1 MDASNNRV
9 HLVLWRPR
17 FQMKY
22 IVIGASTAGS
32 TAAQYLREKSP
43 QAEITVFTNEAY
55 PYYGRPRLVEF
66 LAGEVE
72 LHQIYFHDDQWYETN
87 RIDLRKNA
95 TVTKLDL
102 EKHHVFTGEESF
114 EYDKLLLATGARP
127 ADVPFEGVGKGGVFT
142 LWTASDAI
150 HIRQTARDQ
159 ESAVVVG
166 GGFLGVECAAS
177 LRYLG
182 LEVTLVEVADRLLPK
197 ALDMEGAELLRGML
211 EREGISIKLGETV
224 ESVEASA
231 TRVESVHLGSGTDI
245 RAGMVLVAAG
255 IVPNKEIAQAAGLV
269 ANRGVIVDK
278 HMRTSST
285 EVYAAGDVAEF
296 AGKCYGTITAA
307 LEQARVAASNMT
319 VEDAVIYEGTVSSYA
334 LKVPG
339 IDVTVVGATTPEV
352 ESKYQVVRVS
362 YPDDGIYKKAL
373 FDKEV
378 LAGVILIGSRKNI
391 VPLTTIVNRKLDVS
405 SVKDTLLDE
414 EVNLQDFIRQSEG

>member
-1 MDASNNRV
+1 M
-9 HLVLWRPR
+9 
-17 FQMKY
+17 
-22 IVIGASTAGS
+22 
-32 TAAQYLREKSP
+32 
-43 QAEITVFTNEAY
+43 
-55 PYYGRPRLVEF
+55 
-66 LAGEVE
+66 
-72 LHQIYFHDDQWYETN
+72 
-87 RIDLRKNA
+87 
-95 TVTKLDL
+95 TKLDL
-102 EKHHVFTGEESF
+102 ENRKIFAGEESF

-127 ADVPFEGVGKGGVFT
+127 ADLPFEGVGKGGVFT

-150 HIRQTARDQ
+150 HIKQAARDQ

-166 GGFLGVECAAS
+166 GGFLGVECAAA
-177 LRYLG
+177 LRQLG
-182 LEVTLVEVADRLLPK
+182 LEVTLIEVADRLLPK
-197 ALDMEGAELLRGML
+197 ALDMEGAELLRRLL
-211 EREGISIKLGETV
+211 EQDRINIKLGETV

-231 TRVESVHLGSGTDI
+231 TKVESVHLGSGTEL
-245 RAGMVLVAAG
+245 RAGMVLVTAG
-255 IVPNKEIAQAAGLV
+255 IVPNKEIGQTAGLV

-296 AGKCYGTITAA
+296 AGICYGTITAA
-307 LEQARVAASNMT
+307 LEQAKVAASNMI
-319 VEDAVIYEGTVSSYA
+319 VEDAVVYEGTIPSYA

-373 FDKEV
+373 FDKNV

-391 VPLTTIVNRKLDVS
+391 VPLTTIVGKKLDVS

-414 EVNLQDFIRQSEG
+414 EANLQDFIKQSEG